1 MENLPRNFLN
11 SGAGVRQGV
20 RKRGVRL
27 ELPVFPG
34 WHRACAGARHGAC
47 KGLASLAT
55 TPYPGN
61 HETGERVRKNA
72 MRLAGDSRERLR

>member
-1 MENLPRNFLN
+1 
-11 SGAGVRQGV
+11 V
-20 RKRGVRL
+20 
-27 ELPVFPG
+27 PG

-61 HETGERVRKNA
+61 HETGEGVRRNA
-72 MRLAGDSRERLR
+72 MRLARDGCERLG